1 MDERSQRDAMIYDDN
16 CNEGH
21 NICMRK
27 DIYLSTSCFFCLQ
40 RNAIDK

>member
-21 NICMRK
+21 NICMRY
-27 DIYLSTSCFFCLQ
+27 ISQHFLFFCLQ